1 MTNYRLL
8 TVTGSLAYIAIG
20 ASSPLLTLFLESLGA
35 SYIQISLVLTS
46 FVLTLL
52 GCNFLW
58 GRLSDRLGRRKPFV
72 VAGLLG
78 LSLVYA
84 WLGYA
89 PTLAAAWATRIL
101 EGVAFAAYTTLSLAM
116 MGEALEQSGKQ
127 NQGRQ
132 MGLYRGL
139 GSLAFAAGSVAGG
152 RVAEHYGLAASFLIC
167 AVAYFVAAVVALQF
181 QEARTPAPMTT
192 QAPTLSPVS
201 PAPRPTAQLL
211 PLAFLAGVFLWTAAH
226 SASASMW
233 PNYMAQ
239 LGYSTALLTSLWGLA
254 ALVEMPAMF
263 AWGALSDRA
272 GRTIVLVAGGLGIAL
287 VNAGYA
293 SAAQFLPL
301 LVGIQIVRGIGF
313 AAYTGSAMTF
323 TSERSGSARGGASG
337 LFHTTGSAGQL
348 IGLLMGGALAQTAGF
363 PTMFA
368 ACATLA
374 LAAAGCFW
382 ALHHHRPRLIPIAAM
397 TQIERK
403 S

>member
-8 TVTGSLAYIAIG
+8 TVIGSLAYVAVG
-20 ASSPLLTLFLESLGA
+20 VSSPLLTLFLESLGA

-52 GCNFLW
+52 GCNYLW

-78 LSLVYA
+78 LALVYA
-84 WLGYA
+84 WLGHV
-89 PTLAAAWATRIL
+89 PTLAAAWATRLL
-101 EGVAFAAYTTLSLAM
+101 EGAALAAYTTLSLAM
-116 MGEALEQSGKQ
+116 MGEALDRSAKQ
-127 NQGRQ
+127 RQGRR

-152 RVAEHYGLAASFLIC
+152 RVAEAYGLADSFLIC
-167 AVAYFVAAVVALQF
+167 AAAYLLAALVALQL
-181 QEARTPAPMTT
+181 QDQPA
-192 QAPTLSPVS
+192 APLAQQPVPS
-201 PAPRPTAQLL
+201 SAPRTRARLL
-211 PLAFLAGVFLWTAAH
+211 PAAFLTGVFLWTAAH

-239 LGYSTALLTSLWGLA
+239 LGYSTGQLTSLWGLA

-263 AWGALSDRA
+263 ALGALSDIA
-272 GRTIVLVAGGLGIAL
+272 GRTAVLMTGGFGIAL

-293 SAAQFLPL
+293 AAAHLLPVL
-301 LVGIQIVRGIGF
+301 IGIQVVRGIGF

-323 TSERSGSARGGASG
+323 TTEHGGKERGGASG
-337 LFHTTGSAGQL
+337 LYHTTGSAGQL
-348 IGLLMGGALAQTAGF
+348 AGLLMGGTLAQTMGF

-368 ACATLA
+368 ACALLA
-374 LAAAGCFW
+374 LAATAGFW
-382 ALHHHRPRLIPIAAM
+382 ALHHRTPHLIPVATAA
-397 TQIERK
+397 QAERK
-403 S
+403 P